1 MMKTSARNHLTGTV
15 IRIDTGPVD
24 DEVTVM
30 LDGSGLQIGAIVTRT
45 RVNLMKLDVGTRVMV
60 LIKTHDVVLVTDFGG
75 VQFSARNQLP
85 GAVISI
91 TESLVS
97 ADVRVRLEG
106 GGIISAVITMESVRE
121 LELEAGS
128 QVTVMVR
135 ASNVI
140 IGALKEGSL

>member
-15 IRIDTGPVD
+15 IHIEAGTVD

-30 LDGSGLQIGAIVTRT
+30 LDGSGMHIFALVSRA
-45 RVNLMKLDVGTRVMV
+45 RVELMKLQVGSRVMV
-60 LIKTHDVVLVTDFGG
+60 LIKTHDVILITDFGG

-85 GAVISI
+85 GAVVSM

-97 ADVRVRLEG
+97 ADVRIRLDG
-106 GGIISAVITMESVRE
+106 GGIISAVVTMESVRE
-121 LELEAGS
+121 LDLEPGS
-128 QVTVMVR
+128 AVTVMVR

-140 IGALKEGSL
+140 IGAMREGA